1 MSRTRIAGVV
11 VLGVLV
17 ALFGGR
23 WLAVRYTEALW
34 YADLGRSAQFRHLL
48 ASRLLWQGLTL
59 LAATLWYGAQTL
71 GVYRSIGS
79 VHLPRRVGNLEI
91 AEAVPHSV
99 LRAIAAGI
107 ALLLGVV
114 TVVTFHDLADYVAL
128 SQAATPLGLPEPILG
143 RDAAF
148 YLARLPLLETALL
161 MAAISVVMGIVLAA
175 GLYALT
181 GSLTVR
187 ARRLVLSRHARAHL
201 VALLACLAL
210 VLAWGF
216 QLDAY
221 QIVGGGGGR
230 GGAVSAVD
238 RGLRIP
244 VSTALAALGLVVA
257 ALTVLWLRWGRGGA
271 LAGVWATFAV
281 LAVGGRYATPFL
293 REVWGR
299 GPEPTEALALADL
312 SERYTRA
319 GMGLLD
325 VRPEALAARAEPDGD
340 SLAALGRTL
349 VGFSPWSAEPELLTG
364 WVASAVQDNGRERL
378 WTTTVS
384 AYAARD
390 GALRLAA
397 LAVPETDVLR
407 ALRTADRPDWTAF
420 HRGALAWGGDP
431 LIVDLE
437 ARDGRGLATASGGT
451 PALAVADVGPV
462 RFLAHAAELAVVG
475 ENARAP
481 GEPPVGIPLRGFVRR
496 LLLAWALQAPP
507 LVGRST
513 AVGDR
518 VIYWRDVPQRLARL
532 FPFAAFD
539 PPRAVA
545 AGGRLVWVTPGFLAS
560 DRFPLAE
567 HVDWHG
573 QRVNYLRAA
582 YVATVDAGTG
592 ETRLYL
598 RGPGTALAAALARVA
613 RTPVLPADSLP
624 PGLREH
630 LGYPAALLGAQSD
643 VLARHDGN
651 PGQAPLAVVRSAAGA
666 GGPGQEV
673 ARQPLTVEAVLAIG
687 GTRALWRLVPLT
699 DAGGNRLVGFVAG
712 QASGSSLP
720 LPRLLKLP
728 STEFATL
735 AAAESR
741 LNASPALVGALAAA
755 GGTEGAAHRSPVVA
769 LPVAGTVVYAQVVY
783 ASPRRLTEPLRVR
796 AVALMAGGRVGV
808 GADVAGAVRALA
820 SAQSATFLEAR
831 ADTTMAAVRA
841 AYLALDS
848 AGKRG
853 DWAAFGRGLETLRAA
868 LGLPAE
874 RRP

>member
-59 LAATLWYGAQTL
+59 LAATLWYGAQSF
-71 GVYRSIGS
+71 GVYRSIGA

-91 AEAVPHSV
+91 AEAVPRSV

-114 TVVTFHDLADYVAL
+114 TVATFHDLSDYVAL

-148 YLARLPLLETALL
+148 YLARLPLLETLLL
-161 MAAISVVMGIVLAA
+161 MVAIAVVMGIVLAV

-181 GSLTVR
+181 RSLAVR
-187 ARRLVLSRHARAHL
+187 ERRLVLSRHARTHL
-201 VALLACLAL
+201 VALLVCLAL

-221 QIVGGGGGR
+221 QIVGGGGGQ
-230 GGAVSAVD
+230 GGAVSSVD

-299 GPEPTEALALADL
+299 PPESTEALALLDL
-312 SERYTRA
+312 SERYARD
-319 GMGLLD
+319 GMGILD

-364 WVASAVQDNGRERL
+364 WVASVVHDSGRERL

-384 AYAARD
+384 AYPSRD
-390 GALRLAA
+390 GALRLGA

-407 ALRTADRPDWTAF
+407 ALRSADRPDWTAF

-437 ARDGRGLATASGGT
+437 ARDGGSLGTAPGGT
-451 PALAVADVGPV
+451 PVLAIAAVGPV
-462 RFLAHAAELAVVG
+462 RFLAHSADLAVVG

-518 VIYWRDVPQRLARL
+518 VLYWRDVPQRLARL
-532 FPFAAFD
+532 YPFAAFD

-545 AGGRLVWVTPGFLAS
+545 AGGRLVWVASGFLAS

-567 HVDWHG
+567 HVEWHG
-573 QRVNYLRAA
+573 QRVNYLRAV

-613 RTPVLPADSLP
+613 RTPVLPQDSLP
-624 PGLREH
+624 AGLREH

-643 VLARHDGN
+643 VLARHHGD
-651 PGQAPLAVVRSAAGA
+651 PGEAPWVVVRSAGV
-666 GGPGQEV
+666 GEPGDEI

-699 DAGGNRLVGFVAG
+699 DTGGHRLVGFVAG

-720 LPRLLKLP
+720 VPRLLKLP
-728 STEFATL
+728 SADFATL

-741 LNASPALVGALAAA
+741 LNASPALVGAVAAV
-755 GGTEGAAHRSPVVA
+755 GGTDGAAHRSPVVA

-783 ASPRRLTEPLRVR
+783 ASPHRPTEPLRVR

-808 GADVAGAVRALA
+808 GADAAGAVRALA

-831 ADTTMAAVRA
+831 TDTTMVAARA
-841 AYLALDS
+841 AFLALDS
-848 AGKRG
+848 AAQRG
-853 DWAAFGRGLETLRAA
+853 DWVAFGRGLETLRGA